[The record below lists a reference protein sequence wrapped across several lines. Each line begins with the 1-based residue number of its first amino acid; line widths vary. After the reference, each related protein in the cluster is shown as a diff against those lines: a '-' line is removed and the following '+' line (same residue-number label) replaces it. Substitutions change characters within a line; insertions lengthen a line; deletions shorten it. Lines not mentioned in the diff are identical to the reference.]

1 MYTSKNVDCEN
12 SEFDIFFNDNLLMP
26 LNEELSK
33 KCKGMLSEKE
43 CHLALKDM
51 ENGKLPG
58 SDGLQ
63 VNFTKF
69 SGIISI

>member
-1 MYTSKNVDCEN
+1 
-12 SEFDIFFNDNLLMP
+12 MP